1 MAKTVDVQIGQV
13 KADRGQ
19 VVLKSSAI
27 GSCIAVVA
35 YDAAKKAGAM
45 AHIMLPGEAPAGK
58 KGAGKTKYAVDAID
72 AIVSKM
78 AQLGSTGADIKVAVV
93 GGANVLKRADDTICE
108 NNIESIMNLLKKK
121 RLEIAAEAIGG
132 TDRRNVW
139 LDIDEGIIYYTEG
152 DGGKKQ
158 LWRGQ

>member
-1 MAKTVDVQIGQV
+1 MAETVDVQIGQV

-35 YDAAKKAGAM
+35 YDAIKKTGAM
-45 AHIMLPGEAPAGK
+45 AHIMLPGPAPAGK
-58 KGAGKTKYAVDAID
+58 KGAEKTKYAVNAID

-93 GGANVLKRADDTICE
+93 GGANVLQKVDDTICE
-108 NNIESIMNLLKKK
+108 SNIKSTIEHLKKK
-121 RLEIAAEAIGG
+121 HLEIVGEATGG
-132 TDRRNVW
+132 TGRRNVW

-158 LWRGQ
+158 LWPGQ

>member
-1 MAKTVDVQIGQV
+1 MAKTLDVQIGQV

-27 GSCIAVVA
+27 GSCVAVVA
-35 YDAAKKAGAM
+35 YDAAKKTGAM

-58 KGAGKTKYAVDAID
+58 EGVEKTKYAVNAID

-78 AQLGSTGADIKVAVV
+78 SQLGSASANIKVAVV
-93 GGANVLKRADDTICE
+93 GGANVLQKVDDTICE
-108 NNIESIMNLLKKK
+108 SNIKSTIEHLKEKH
-121 RLEIAAEAIGG
+121 LEIVGEATGG
-132 TDRRNVW
+132 TGRRNIW

-152 DGGKKQ
+152 DGGKRQ
-158 LWRGQ
+158 LWPGQ